1 MQLDRKIKI
10 LDGLPDKVYQQTIS
24 TIKWKDY
31 QPDVEIIV
39 YKEVSSDIYFLG
51 KGHARATMYSRSGRE
66 VSYQD
71 LYGGDVFGELS
82 AIDELPRS
90 AHVVTVEPSSI
101 GALPRRE
108 FMKLFHAYHQV
119 SDAVLLR
126 LVSIIRDLSD
136 RVYQYGALDVKDRV
150 RKEILHLA
158 LQNMTGPNSAVIEPM
173 PKHVE
178 IANRVNT
185 HREAVTRELNTLS
198 KMGLIHQEKRV
209 LTIDDIEKLSELL
222 PEY

>member
-1 MQLDRKIKI
+1 M
-10 LDGLPDKVYQQTIS
+10 
-24 TIKWKDY
+24 
-31 QPDVEIIV
+31 
-39 YKEVSSDIYFLG
+39 
-51 KGHARATMYSRSGRE
+51 
-66 VSYQD
+66 
-71 LYGGDVFGELS
+71 FGELS

-90 AHVVTVEPSSI
+90 AHVVAIEPSRI
-101 GALPRRE
+101 GSLSRRE
-108 FMKLFHAYHQV
+108 FLKLFHTYPEV

-158 LQNMTGPNSAVIEPM
+158 LRNMTGPNSAVITPM

-185 HREAVTRELNTLS
+185 HREAVTRELNTLA
-198 KMGLIHQEKRV
+198 KMGLIRQERRV
-209 LTIDDIEKLSELL
+209 LTIDDVAKLSDLL

>member
-1 MQLDRKIKI
+1 MQNDRQIKI
-10 LDGLPDKVYQQTIS
+10 LRGLPDDVYAQILS
-24 TIKWKDY
+24 VIHWREY
-31 QPDVEIIV
+31 QPGVEIIV
-39 YKEVSSDIYFLG
+39 YKEDSSDIYFVDR
-51 KGHARATMYSRSGRE
+51 GHVRVTIYSRSGRE

-71 LYGGDVFGELS
+71 LYGGDIFGELS

-90 AHVVTVEPSSI
+90 AHVVTIKPSRI
-101 GALPRRE
+101 GSMSRKE
-108 FMKLFHAYHQV
+108 FIDLLHTYPEV

-126 LVSIIRDLSD
+126 LVEVIRDLSD
-136 RVYQYGALDVKDRV
+136 RVYQYGALGVRDRV

-158 LQNMTGPNSAVIEPM
+158 LQHMTGPNSAMIKPM
-173 PKHVE
+173 PTHVE

-198 KMGLIHQEKRV
+198 KMGLIRQQKRV
-209 LTIDDIEKLSELL
+209 LTIDDVKRLTDLL

>member
-1 MQLDRKIKI
+1 MQFDRKIKI
-10 LDGLPDKVYQQTIS
+10 LSGLPDEIYAQTVSVIH
-24 TIKWKDY
+24 WRDY
-31 QPDVEIIV
+31 QPGVEIIV
-39 YKEVSSDIYFLG
+39 YKEVSSDIYFVAQ
-51 KGHARATMYSRSGRE
+51 GHVRATMYSRSGRE

-71 LYGGDVFGELS
+71 LYDGDVFGELS

-90 AHVVTVEPSSI
+90 AHVVVIKPSRI
-101 GALPRRE
+101 GAMSRQE
-108 FMKLFHAYHQV
+108 FMRLFHTYPQV
-119 SDAVLLR
+119 SEAVLLR
-126 LVSIIRDLSD
+126 LVAIIRDLSD
-136 RVYQYGALDVKDRV
+136 RVYQYGALGVKDRV

-158 LQNMTGPNSAVIEPM
+158 LQNMTGANTAVIKPM

-198 KMGLIHQEKRV
+198 KMGLIHQDKRV
-209 LTIDDIEKLSELL
+209 LTVDDVAKLAELL